1 MALEILLRK
10 PWIRW
15 PALFFFWTLIGL
27 AFASQFYVSSAQF
40 ENPVPWRY
48 ALSRSLADWYVFAL
62 LSLAAL
68 WLSRRF
74 PLVQDR
80 WPRSLALHFA
90 GSAAFSVSWVVLRML
105 VAQLQSGTGV
115 ENSLFAKTFKELL
128 AKTFLFN
135 VLVYWV
141 IVAVAHAIDYYR
153 KFHERELRT
162 AELEKR
168 LTQAKLQ
175 ALQMQLN
182 PHFLFNTLHSI
193 SSLMHRDVEAADRMI
208 ARLSDLLRLTLESTD
223 AHEVP
228 LRQELA
234 FLDRYL
240 EIEQTR
246 FGDRLTVQR
255 EIAAETL
262 NALVP
267 NLILQP
273 LVENAIRHG
282 IAPHAKRGQIEL
294 HAQRDH
300 DMLQLRVSDNG
311 GGIGEKGSPQEGV
324 GLSNTRARLQQLY
337 GEKHRFELSPAA
349 KGGLIVTLQVPFR
362 LAAMRSA
369 EI

>member
-1 MALEILLRK
+1 MALETFLRK
-10 PWIRW
+10 SWVKW
-15 PALFFFWTLIGL
+15 AGLFLFWTLIGL
-27 AFASQFYVSSAQF
+27 AFASQFYASSAQF

-48 ALSRSLADWYVFAL
+48 AVSRSLADWYVFAL

-74 PLVQDR
+74 PVVQVR

-90 GSAAFSVSWVVLRML
+90 GSAAFSVSWVILRML
-105 VAQLQSGTGV
+105 VAQLQSGTSV

-141 IVAVAHAIDYYR
+141 IVAVSHAIDYYR
-153 KFHERELRT
+153 KFHERELRA

-193 SSLMHRDVEAADRMI
+193 SSLMHRDVDAADRMI
-208 ARLSDLLRLTLESTD
+208 ARLSDLLRQALESTTE
-223 AHEVP
+223 HEVP

-234 FLDRYL
+234 FIDRYL
-240 EIEQTR
+240 EIEQIR
-246 FGDRLTVQR
+246 FADRLTVQK
-255 EIAAETL
+255 EVASETL

-273 LVENAIRHG
+273 LIENAIRHG
-282 IAPHAKRGQIEL
+282 IEPQARRGQIDL
-294 HAQRDH
+294 RAQRENET
-300 DMLQLRVSDNG
+300 LQLQVRDNG
-311 GGIGEKGSPQEGV
+311 AGIAGTKSLEEGI
-324 GLSNTRARLQQLY
+324 GLSNTRARLKELY
-337 GEKHRFELSPAA
+337 GTKHQFELRQGEQ
-349 KGGLIVTLQVPFR
+349 GGLIVTLRLPFHTT
-362 LAAMRSA
+362 AG
-369 EI
+369 ENG